1 MIVASSARFAGSFGA
16 GADTP
21 WRSRSI
27 ERRDAGLI
35 GLPSN
40 CLDSSTALLKAA
52 RKRSLAR
59 ALSSCVSTV
68 M

>member
-1 MIVASSARFAGSFGA
+1 MIVASSARFAGSSGA

-21 WRSRSI
+21 WRSRSMA
-27 ERRDAGLI
+27 RRDAALI

-40 CLDSSTALLKAA
+40 CFDSSTALLNAA